1 MSVSP
6 PPHRAVLDPRTPVRY
21 RRGPDPVPT
30 EARLLADPIQ
40 LTLDQGVPLDDVTFV
55 VVDLETTGG
64 SPTDSAITEIGAVTY
79 RGGERLGSFQTLV
92 NPCVP
97 IPRHIAHLTGI
108 DDTLVAGAPPIE
120 AVLPSF
126 VEFARGAVFVAHNAR
141 FDFSFMNA
149 NLERLDREPLPGPVI
164 CTAKL
169 ARRVVWPDVPNVRL
183 QTLAR
188 YFRTRAEPVHRA
200 LADAEAC
207 AEVLHGLLEMGD
219 RLGIRTLGD
228 LHEAC
233 LARGRPNFGKITL
246 ADGLPAGPG
255 VYRFRARDGRVL
267 YVGTSKNVRARVKSY
282 FYGDERKRIQDMLD
296 EVASVDAV
304 ATGGQAE
311 ALVLEARL
319 IARHEPPYNRH
330 GKRWRSYAYLKID
343 PGEAWPRVKTAHAA
357 PAEGEIVT
365 LGPFPNVARARLAKE
380 ALEEAFAVRR
390 CTRAM
395 GRRTRFAA
403 CALADMGRCQAPC
416 DGRTTPERYGEL
428 VGDMVH
434 SLSAPGGLLAAL
446 ESRMADLAA
455 QERFEEA
462 SLARDRL
469 RALAEALW
477 RARVD
482 RWLTGGHLVLRTSVG
497 ERLELREGS
506 LAIGSGP
513 APPAVGSPPPR
524 ERADELAALR
534 SWVCRHRTVVEEA
547 DVAPYE
553 PVDGGRE
560 LASILQRLRG
570 SSRSDD
576 GDRQPRTR
584 R

>member
-1 MSVSP
+1 M
-6 PPHRAVLDPRTPVRY
+6 
-21 RRGPDPVPT
+21 
-30 EARLLADPIQ
+30 EAPLLADPIQ
-40 LTLDQGVPLDDVTFV
+40 LTLEQGTPLHELTFV

-64 SPTDSAITEIGAVTY
+64 SPADSAITEIGAVTY

-92 NPCVP
+92 DPRVP

-108 DDTLVAGAPPIE
+108 DDRLVAGAPPIGS
-120 AVLPSF
+120 VLPSF
-126 VEFARGAVFVAHNAR
+126 LEFARGAIFVAHNAR
-141 FDFSFMNA
+141 FDFSFVNA

-207 AEVLHGLLEMGD
+207 AEVFHGLLEMGE

-233 LARGRPNFGKITL
+233 LARGRPNFGKIAL
-246 ADGLPAGPG
+246 AEGLPASPG
-255 VYRFRARDGRVL
+255 VYRFRARDGRIL

-282 FYGDERKRIQDMLD
+282 FYGDERKKIQDMLD
-296 EVASVDAV
+296 EVATVDATTT
-304 ATGGQAE
+304 AGQAE

-330 GKRWRSYAYLKID
+330 GKRWRSYAYLKLD
-343 PGEAWPRVKTAHAA
+343 PTEAWPRVKTAHARPPDDTSA
-357 PAEGEIVT
+357 V

-395 GRRTRFAA
+395 GRRTRFAP
-403 CALADMGRCQAPC
+403 CALADMGRCLAPC
-416 DGRTTPERYGEL
+416 DDRTTPEHYGEL
-428 VGDMVH
+428 VGDMVRALT
-434 SLSAPGGLLAAL
+434 SPGELLTAL
-446 ESRMADLAA
+446 EARMAALAA

-462 SLARDRL
+462 ALARDRL

-482 RWLTGGHLVLRTSVG
+482 RWLAAGRLVLRTHEG
-497 ERLELREGS
+497 ERLELDGGS
-506 LAIGSGP
+506 LR
-513 APPAVGSPPPR
+513 VGDDEPVEPVGTPPPR
-524 ERADELAALR
+524 ERADEIAALR
-534 SWVCRHRTVVEEA
+534 TWVCRHRLVVEMA
-547 DVAPYE
+547 DVAPSE
-553 PVDGGRE
+553 PVDGGHE
-560 LASILQRLRG
+560 LAGILQRLRG
-570 SSRSDD
+570 SAHESDA
-576 GDRQPRTR
+576 GRRGRPRR
-584 R
+584 